1 MEHHHPSALHA
12 GPPVDDHDSALP
24 PQHRM
29 ETAHISQHQQNV
41 FYHDPRQRSQP
52 PPNPA
57 MNSNFAPGRP
67 DQPYIH
73 PSVKLEQDMHA
84 GPSTSFAGRSH
95 QPSSMPYRD
104 PIYDDARPFSF
115 ASHPQQDGPRLPYSE
130 AALPA
135 QSAYA
140 PNAIYVAYLPH
151 LSSAPGPMMAAS
163 SNGHGP
169 AVSATHPL
177 PDSVDGLH
185 QQVPRSKRAR
195 KESPDHDGR
204 SAGPSATQAGGSPE
218 DADGTKSEGSGN
230 VTMFQCRGFGD
241 CRMVFTRSEHLAR
254 HVRKHTGER
263 PFRCHCGKAF
273 SRLDNLRQH
282 AQTVHADTPERN
294 EIMMQE
300 LSSLHASLAQSAAQA
315 QHAHAQVLGKSS
327 SPGALIASH
336 NQTGRRGKGG
346 AKTSAAARA
355 ARNADSNRSAS
366 PTMSKQDP
374 SHPSDASLPGMYG
387 PAPVY
392 NAPFDPSH
400 PSVPAPGSTAFSTAG
415 HPAAIS
421 EWNGQ
426 APQYAQQ
433 GLNGG
438 VPVPFAAGHPGQSFA
453 GPSPH
458 MAQAPHGPYFAS
470 EPGSA
475 SLAAGN
481 TSDYM
486 ASQNPF
492 QAESGLMQ
500 DPRSLPEGHPDRY
513 MASYDAYGRPLAG
526 TTERRTSGQLAAAQA
541 WRSTGPPLETALA
554 GSQYASSEPQTSE
567 AGIQGPAFSNPFW
580 RNSNAGVLSSNEDA
594 FPSHYHSGLA
604 DGESR
609 EADQGSH
616 FESTLSAHLH
626 MRTPTL
632 AKRARASSPPPS
644 RGTFRASFDAG
655 SAPLLPPPGSS
666 HGRPPGS
673 AHGTRPLTSHNRPVL
688 PPLSSITPSASRPGT
703 AAALGG
709 SSRPGTMLS
718 QRLPS
723 IDQQLLATSA
733 ELDRAEEA
741 KNGSNYRPYT
751 SPAGANAADG
761 SQAPKPSLPPSSLR
775 SARPSFSLRGEA
787 RLPIASEHV
796 DRPKTGSMI
805 WYNDR
810 RPLTSGSSIAGKP
823 RGSMQASAEEL
834 PPLSSTLALLD
845 ERRDPRASEAR
856 RGSAYELI
864 GNDSRRSRVGSSYG
878 HREELGQTR
887 LQTDSSDLR
896 TSPTNNAS
904 PFMFQP
910 PPLPRESS
918 AASMRPSIDRL
929 GGGSG
934 QDWRRPSS
942 STAPDAHAISRRLG
956 SSNGATLGFGSSIR
970 GEGSSSRPG
979 SSSGAA
985 LSARELTLPP
995 LKSGLGP
1002 SRPGS
1007 SWIAMLL
1014 QGGEDS
1020 GAGRRSSSWSRPLT
1034 SGDAPAPRF
1043 GSSNDYSRMPS
1054 SRDGPSSDGEEDP
1067 SERRRS
1073 LIHEQRGSTREGL
1086 MRRPSTSAGAGSTR
1100 FAPSHDDRYGSSSPM
1115 GSCRDNDS

>member
-1 MEHHHPSALHA
+1 
-12 GPPVDDHDSALP
+12 
-24 PQHRM
+24 M
-29 ETAHISQHQQNV
+29 ETAHVSQQQQS
-41 FYHDPRQRSQP
+41 FLYHDPRQQP
-52 PPNPA
+52 QSLSNPA
-57 MNSNFAPGRP
+57 MNPNFAPGRP
-67 DQPYIH
+67 DQSYIQ
-73 PSVKLEQDMHA
+73 PSVKLEPGMQA
-84 GPSTSFAGRSH
+84 GPSTSFAVRSH
-95 QPSSMPYRD
+95 PPPSMPYRD
-104 PIYDDARPFSF
+104 PVYDDGRPFAF
-115 ASHPQQDGPRLPYSE
+115 TSHPQQEAPRISCPE
-130 AALPA
+130 AAIPP
-135 QSAYA
+135 QSEYTADA
-140 PNAIYVAYLPH
+140 SYVPYPPH
-151 LSSAPGPMMAAS
+151 LSSAPGPMMAAP
-163 SNGHGP
+163 SNGHVTSIT
-169 AVSATHPL
+169 ANVDRMTHPA
-177 PDSVDGLH
+177 PGSMGGLH
-185 QQVPRSKRAR
+185 HQRPRSKRAR

-204 SAGPSATQAGGSPE
+204 STGPSATQAGGSPE
-218 DADGTKSEGSGN
+218 DADGQKSEGSGN

-336 NQTGRRGKGG
+336 NHTGRRGKGG
-346 AKTSAAARA
+346 GKTSAAARA
-355 ARNADSNRSAS
+355 ARSAGTDRSVS
-366 PTMSKQDP
+366 PTMSKQEP
-374 SHPSDASLPGMYG
+374 SHSTQPSVQGMYDSVS
-387 PAPVY
+387 VY
-392 NAPFDPSH
+392 NAPYDTTH
-400 PSVPAPGSTAFSTAG
+400 PSVSAPGSTAFSAPG
-415 HPAAIS
+415 HPAAIPI
-421 EWNGQ
+421 WAGQ
-426 APQYAQQ
+426 GPQYAQQ
-433 GLNGG
+433 GVDGG
-438 VPVPFAAGHPGQSFA
+438 APVPFAAGHPGQLFG
-453 GPSPH
+453 GPPPH
-458 MAQAPHGPYFAS
+458 MAQQQQQQGPYFGS
-470 EPGSA
+470 EAGSP
-475 SLAAGN
+475 SLPEGTTA
-481 TSDYM
+481 DYM
-486 ASQNPF
+486 AT
-492 QAESGLMQ
+492 QAPYHAEGGLMQ

-513 MASYDAYGRPLAG
+513 MAAYDAYGRPLAEA
-526 TTERRTSGQLAAAQA
+526 TERRASGQLSAAQA
-541 WRSTGPPLETALA
+541 WRSSGPPLETALA
-554 GSQYASSEPQTSE
+554 GSQYTGPEPPTSE
-567 AGIQGPAFSNPFW
+567 ANAQGPAFSNPFW
-580 RNSNAGVLSSNEDA
+580 RTSNAGMLSTNDDA
-594 FPSHYHSGLA
+594 FPPHYQGGFA
-604 DGESR
+604 DSESR
-609 EADQGSH
+609 DPDQRSH

-632 AKRARASSPPPS
+632 AKRGRASSPPPS
-644 RGTFRASFDAG
+644 RGSIRASFDAG

-673 AHGTRPLTSHNRPVL
+673 AHGSRPLTSHNRPVL

-709 SSRPGTMLS
+709 GSRPGTMAS

-741 KNGSNYRPYT
+741 KNSSNYCPYT

-761 SQAPKPSLPPSSLR
+761 SQGPKPFLPPSSLR
-775 SARPSFSLRGEA
+775 SARPSFSQRGET
-787 RLPIASEHV
+787 RLPTASELA
-796 DRPKTGSMI
+796 DRPNTGSTA
-805 WYNDR
+805 WNNER
-810 RPLTSGSSIAGKP
+810 RPLTSSSSMAGKP
-823 RGSMQASAEEL
+823 RGSMQTSNEEL

-845 ERRDPRASEAR
+845 ERRDSRASAAR
-856 RGSAYELI
+856 RGSAYELSVSLV
-864 GNDSRRSRVGSSYG
+864 GEESRRSRIGSSYG
-878 HREELGQTR
+878 VREESGQAR

-896 TSPTNNAS
+896 ISPTNNAS

-929 GGGSG
+929 GGASG

-956 SSNGATLGFGSSIR
+956 SSSGATLPFGSGIR
-970 GEGSSSRPG
+970 EEGSSSRPG

-985 LSARELTLPP
+985 LGARELTLPP
-995 LKSGLGP
+995 LKSSLGP

-1007 SWIAMLL
+1007 SSIASLL
-1014 QGGEDS
+1014 QGGEDG

-1043 GSSNDYSRMPS
+1043 GSSNGYGRMSS
-1054 SRDGPSSDGEEDP
+1054 SRDGPSSDGDDDP

-1073 LIHEQRGSTREGL
+1073 LIHDQRGSTREGL

-1100 FAPSHDDRYGSSSPM
+1100 FAPSHDDRNGSSSPT
-1115 GSCRDNDS
+1115 GSRRDNNL